1 MDLFRDD
8 DFKKDVPFVPF
19 FDVAF
24 EKSKR
29 TKSQV
34 FIREEIRHP
43 SNPNSFTQEK
53 KEIIKTAAKSADGL
67 ENNTV
72 KSHIEGTVISK

>member
-19 FDVAF
+19 FEGVA
-24 EKSKR
+24 KPKR

-34 FIREEIRHP
+34 FIREERRHP
-43 SNPNSFTQEK
+43 SNPKSLTQEK
-53 KEIIKTAAKSADGL
+53 KEIIKAAAKSADGF